1 MTQEKD
7 ILLEILRNVLGKERA
22 YYNLKHQ
29 ITFDCPVCSYDIKGL
44 DTGDGKGNFEVNTE
58 KLIYKC
64 WSCGDSHDTHGPV
77 GKLIDIW
84 GTKKQKKIYDLIK
97 PKDDEVIEQKIE
109 KIKLPEGFITFKES
123 NPIFIPHKEA
133 YNYLKKRGITD
144 EMIEKFNIGYT
155 VTGSYEYRIII
166 PSYDKNN
173 ELNYF
178 IARSWVKTKMKYKN
192 PSIPK
197 DTIIFNESRVDFN
210 EDIVL
215 LEGAFDSIF
224 VNNSIPLL
232 GKHVSDLLFE
242 KLYTEA
248 KKKIIIAMDGDA
260 FEYAYNLFHQL
271 NVGNLFGR
279 IELLKLPQDKDVAD
293 FRGEIM
299 EYKVDIK

>member
-1 MTQEKD
+1 MNQEKD
-7 ILLEILRNVLGKERA
+7 ILLEILRNILGKERA
-22 YYNLKHQ
+22 YYDIKHQ

-64 WSCGDSHDTHGPV
+64 WSCGDSHGTHGPV

-97 PKDDEVIEQKIE
+97 PKDDEVIERKIE
-109 KIKLPEGFITFKES
+109 KIKLPEGYVKFKDS
-123 NPIFIPHKEA
+123 NPAFIPHKEA
-133 YNYLKKRGITD
+133 YNYLKKRSITD

-155 VTGSYEYRIII
+155 VSGNFEYRIII

-178 IARSWVKTKMKYKN
+178 IARSWVKTKIKYKN
-192 PSIPK
+192 PTIPK
-197 DTIIFNESRVDFN
+197 DTIIFNESRIDFN

-242 KLYTEA
+242 KLYLEA

-260 FEYAYNLFHQL
+260 FEFAENLYHQL
-271 NVGNLFGR
+271 NVGKLFGR
-279 IELLKLPQDKDVAD
+279 IELLKLPVDKDVAD
-293 FRGEIM
+293 LRGNIM
-299 EYKVDIK
+299 EYKIGIK